1 MRAARMYTRAG
12 VHGKGY
18 ERGTRSKQRTR
29 IADTRSS
36 VSKREP
42 LTPPSPPFMGPAEDW
57 AGRGRA
63 SQTREREC
71 EGSD

>member
-1 MRAARMYTRAG
+1 MYTRAG

-57 AGRGRA
+57 AGQGRA